1 MRRRE
6 FRTGAGRLSEF
17 SARTRNA
24 RGDRR
29 CKHIRRRARRR
40 RNRRRR
46 GRCWWRS
53 DRLWSAILILR
64 GGWGLRD
71 RRWVRGAADRRGG
84 GRRRQKR
91 RGRDC
96 AWSATGEGVR
106 GLRWRGASGCRRR
119 RRGGLRFLVG

>member
-6 FRTGAGRLSEF
+6 CRTGAGRLSEF
-17 SARTRNA
+17 SARTRSG

-29 CKHIRRRARRR
+29 CKHMLRRARRK

-71 RRWVRGAADRRGG
+71 RRWGRGAADRRGG

-91 RGRDC
+91 HGRDC
-96 AWSATGEGVR
+96 AWSAIEGAAR
-106 GLRWRGASGCRRR
+106 GPRL
-119 RRGGLRFLVG
+119 RGGAWPKVKRG